1 MAIQVIRRWDPTPG
15 SGLPRSDRSGC
26 DYKSYVPDLL
36 AGRTFLLE
44 GRVAADVADAEAAI
58 QRLNLEAAALVNSEA
73 VARLLLRAEAVASSR
88 IEGLEAGG
96 RRLLRAEAA
105 RALGD
110 PVGDVTAEEI
120 LGNITAMAWAIE
132 ALAEVPKIELEHLL
146 EVHRRLL
153 ADTRLHDHAGVIR
166 ASQNWIGGSDYNP
179 CRAAFVPPPPEQVV
193 SLLRDL
199 VDFCNG
205 DDLSPVVQAARR
217 ARPVRDH
224 PSLCRR
230 QWPNRAGPDS
240 RHPAKAGP
248 GLACADPGLTG
259 TGDQVQGTI
268 STG

>member
-73 VARLLLRAEAVASSR
+73 IARLLLRAEAVASSR

-166 ASQNWIGGSDYNP
+166 ASQNWIGESDYNP
-179 CRAAFVPPPPEQVV
+179 CRADFVPPPPEQVV
-193 SLLRDL
+193 S
-199 VDFCNG
+199 
-205 DDLSPVVQAARR
+205 P
-217 ARPVRDH
+217 P
-224 PSLCRR
+224 P
-230 QWPNRAGPDS
+230 
-240 RHPAKAGP
+240 GP
-248 GLACADPGLTG
+248 GRLL
-259 TGDQVQGTI
+259 QRR
-268 STG
+268 